1 VIDIADIPEKIEP
14 PRREERKDHR
24 IFLVSS
30 IRYCCM
36 RLFVFHKSTV
46 RSTLLDQKTALG
58 AMALVVVLSGWV
70 TCLLA
75 DDEPWIIT
83 DVVVL
88 TEPTELGH
96 VIVLPGGSL
105 TRRELSPHLHS
116 TAAD

>member
-1 VIDIADIPEKIEP
+1 MNLK
-14 PRREERKDHR
+14 K
-24 IFLVSS
+24 
-30 IRYCCM
+30 
-36 RLFVFHKSTV
+36 
-46 RSTLLDQKTALG
+46 ALG
-58 AMALVVVLSGWV
+58 AMALVVVLSGWA

-105 TRRELSPHLHS
+105 TRRALSPHLHS